1 MKKFLAGALAA
12 ALALS
17 FPATAF
23 AAKTKTVTKMGEVEI
38 EVSAVMP
45 DTVLKLSL
53 PGDMKIAINPY
64 GNDIK
69 LTELEMIRT
78 NNGIVS
84 VAYPVLNYETDCGV
98 FFDAKATTRTSS
110 STWSVTK
117 TPVKAGVKGA
127 NMSFTASDTPEG
139 IAVYSNQYKQATSVS
154 SQGNL
159 PLDSTSPYS
168 QSKGLA
174 KGQTKQRKVA
184 YIPASKDGVTPS
196 QIYIGFAGKLAEDSK
211 TTDVDWTEKDVIT
224 VNLILSITP
233 APKNLGAEPE
243 PDPIPDP

>member
-17 FPATAF
+17 FPATAI
-23 AAKTKTVTKMGEVEI
+23 AAETKTVTKMGEVDF
-38 EVSAVMP
+38 EVTAARP
-45 DTVLKLSL
+45 TTVLKLAL

-64 GNDIK
+64 GNDIQ
-69 LTELEMIRT
+69 LTELGMIRT

-84 VAYPVLNYETDCGV
+84 VAYPVLNFETDCGV
-98 FFDAKATTRTSS
+98 FFDAKATTKTSS
-110 STWSVTK
+110 SKWSVTK

-139 IAVYSNQYKQATSVS
+139 IAVYSNQFKQATSAS

-159 PLDSTSPYS
+159 PLDSTTAYNKN
-168 QSKGLA
+168 KGLA
-174 KGQTKQRKVA
+174 KGQSVQKKVA
-184 YIPASKDGVTPS
+184 FVPASEDGETPG
-196 QIYIGFAGKLAEDSK
+196 QIYIGFAGKLADDSA
-211 TTDVDWTEKDVIT
+211 TMPVNWTEDDIIT

-233 APKNLGAEPE
+233 GPKTLGTTPD